1 MNGGKGLNEGKLV
14 LRHTPL
20 GVIPHLREHLLHVG
34 IGTNG
39 FASHLREGCNEPVAG
54 GVLISGGN
62 SRGEPSNKE
71 IWSMTNTSRASY
83 LLSAIVVSSGLAL
96 APAAFAQDKMTKDTM
111 SHDTMSH
118 DTMSHDTMSKDA
130 MKKDDAMS
138 HDAMKKDDAMAKD
151 SMAKDAMK
159 KDEIKQ

>member
-1 MNGGKGLNEGKLV
+1 MNGGQGLNEGKLV

-96 APAAFAQDKMTKDTM
+96 APAAFAQDKMTKDSM
-111 SHDTMSH
+111 SHDS
-118 DTMSHDTMSKDA
+118 MSKDA

-159 KDEIKQ
+159 KDEMKK

>member
-1 MNGGKGLNEGKLV
+1 MIDGSLSSCLSP
-14 LRHTPL
+14 LRT
-20 GVIPHLREHLLHVG
+20 V
-34 IGTNG
+34 
-39 FASHLREGCNEPVAG
+39 ASHLREGCNEPVAG

-62 SRGEPSNKE
+62 SRGKPSNKE
-71 IWSMTNTSRASY
+71 IWSMTNTSRVSY

-96 APAAFAQDKMTKDTM
+96 APAAFAQDKMTKD
-111 SHDTMSH
+111 S
-118 DTMSHDTMSKDA
+118 MSHDTMSKDA

-159 KDEIKQ
+159 KDEMKK

>member
-1 MNGGKGLNEGKLV
+1 MNGGQGLNEGKLV

-62 SRGEPSNKE
+62 SRGKPSNKE

-96 APAAFAQDKMTKDTM
+96 APAAFAQDKMTKD
-111 SHDTMSH
+111 S
-118 DTMSHDTMSKDA
+118 MSHDTMSKDA

-138 HDAMKKDDAMAKD
+138 HDAMKKDDVTAKD
-151 SMAKDAMK
+151 SMAKDVMK
-159 KDEIKQ
+159 KDEMKK

>member
-1 MNGGKGLNEGKLV
+1 MNEGKLV

-71 IWSMTNTSRASY
+71 IWSMTNTSRVSY

-96 APAAFAQDKMTKDTM
+96 APAAFAKDKMTKD
-111 SHDTMSH
+111 S
-118 DTMSHDTMSKDA
+118 MSHDTMSKDA
-130 MKKDDAMS
+130 TKKDDAMS

-151 SMAKDAMK
+151 SMAKNDTK
-159 KDEIKQ
+159 KDEMKK